1 MNTAELIVH
10 ALKRMGIKYIF
21 GIPGGAIE
29 DLNTA
34 IYNEPAIVSIVTK
47 HEEGAAFM
55 ADGYARVSG
64 ELGVCCATSGPG
76 ASNLITGLA
85 SAYADSIPVL
95 ALTGQVATSVFG
107 KGALQESGA
116 EGVNMVSIF
125 KTFTKYSGM
134 LITEQRAQY
143 MLRKAIRSA
152 LSGPTGPAHLNLPIN
167 MMKKK
172 AVIQGDCYLKTD
184 IRMFDEVGISEA
196 AKKLVAATRPVI
208 VAGWG
213 VSLSQAAYE
222 LRELAQL
229 LQVPVATSPKGKGVF
244 PENHPLSLG
253 VLGFAGNPEAKQY
266 IIEEEV
272 DVLLAVGTSFN
283 EMMTSGWD
291 QKLRPTDSLI
301 HIDINPSSIGKNYCA
316 NIGLEGDARMT
327 LKELSKAVV
336 EERSLRGV
344 RAHSLLSVKVA
355 ELKRK
360 AAAEDERPVSG
371 NGLYH
376 PRCLVEDLQKSCP
389 EDTIFFADMGCVMAW
404 ATRYM
409 RFHIPY
415 CFYMS
420 MGFGSMGYAVA
431 APVGAKL
438 ARPDRPVVAM
448 VGDGSFQMNGFEV
461 ATAVNYDIPVVWVVF
476 NNAML
481 GMVYHGRR
489 LFGTPIPDGLTP
501 HFKRVNF
508 AQVAEGLGA
517 RGIRVERP
525 GEITKDF
532 MDDVLRAGRP
542 TVIDVLIDQEAVP
555 PIHARIKAVDQQFT

>member
-34 IYNEPAIVSIVTK
+34 IFNEPAIVSIVTK

-64 ELGVCCATSGPG
+64 QLGVCCATSGPG

-143 MLRKAIRSA
+143 MLRKAIRAA
-152 LSGPTGPAHLNLPIN
+152 LSGPTGPVHLNLPIN

-172 AVIQGDCYLKTD
+172 AIVQGDCYLKTD
-184 IRMFDEVGISEA
+184 VRMFDEVGISEA
-196 AKKLVAATRPVI
+196 AKKLVAAVHPVI

-229 LQVPVATSPKGKGVF
+229 LQIPVATSPKGKGVF

-253 VLGFAGNPEAKQY
+253 VLGFAGNPAAKQY
-266 IIEEEV
+266 IIEEDV

-283 EMMTSGWD
+283 EMMTGGWD
-291 QKLRPTDSLI
+291 HKLKPTESLI

-316 NIGLEGDARMT
+316 TIGLEGDARMT

-336 EERSLRGV
+336 EERSCRGV
-344 RAHSLLSVKVA
+344 RAHSLLAVKVA
-355 ELKRK
+355 ELKSR
-360 AAAEDERPVSG
+360 AEAEEAPPESG
-371 NGLYH
+371 NGRYH

-389 EDTIFFADMGCVMAW
+389 DDTIFFADMGCIMAW

-409 RFHIPY
+409 QFKIPY

-438 ARPDRPVVAM
+438 ARPDRPVVTM

-489 LFGTPIPDGLTP
+489 LFKTPIPDGLTP
-501 HFKRVNF
+501 HFKRINF

-525 GEITKDF
+525 GEITPDF
-532 MDDVLRAGRP
+532 MADVLGAGRP
-542 TVIDVLIDQEAVP
+542 TVIDVLIDEEAVP
-555 PIHARIKAVDQQFT
+555 PIHARIKTVDQQFG

>member
-1 MNTAELIVH
+1 MNTAELIIS
-10 ALKRMGIKYIF
+10 ALRRMGIKYIF

-34 IYNEPAIVSIVTK
+34 IFNESAIISIVTK

-76 ASNLITGLA
+76 ASNLITGMA
-85 SAYADSIPVL
+85 SAYADCIPVL

-107 KGALQESGA
+107 KGALQESGV
-116 EGVNMVSIF
+116 EGVNIVSIF
-125 KTFTKYSGM
+125 RTFTKYSGM
-134 LITEQRAQY
+134 LINEQRAEY

-152 LSGPTGPAHLNLPIN
+152 LSGPTGPVHLNLPIN
-167 MMKKK
+167 MMNKKVV
-172 AVIQGDCYLKTD
+172 AQGECFLQRD
-184 IRMFDEVGISEA
+184 IRMFDAQGIKEA
-196 AKKLVAATRPVI
+196 VKKLVTATHPVI

-213 VSLSQAAYE
+213 VSLSKAAYE

-253 VLGFAGNPEAKQY
+253 VLGFAGNPAAKQY
-266 IIEEEV
+266 IIEEDV

-283 EMMTSGWD
+283 EMMTGGWD
-291 QKLRPTDSLI
+291 QKLKPTDSLI
-301 HIDINPSSIGKNYCA
+301 HIDINHCAIGKNYCA
-316 NIGLEGDARMT
+316 TIGLEGDARAT

-336 EERSLRGV
+336 EERSRLGIRP
-344 RAHSLLSVKVA
+344 RTRLAVKVA
-355 ELKRK
+355 ELKSK
-360 AAAEDERPVSG
+360 AAAEDEVPVSS

-389 EDTIFFADMGCVMAW
+389 EDTIFFADIGSITAW

-409 RFHIPY
+409 RFKIPY
-415 CFYMS
+415 CFYMGL
-420 MGFGSMGYAVA
+420 GFGSMGYAVA

-438 ARPDRPVVAM
+438 ARPDRPVVTM

-481 GMVYHGRR
+481 GMIYHGRR
-489 LFGTPIPDGLTP
+489 LFSTPVPDGLP
-501 HFKRVNF
+501 PRFKRIDF

-517 RGIRVERP
+517 RGIRVEQP
-525 GEITKDF
+525 GAITPDF
-532 MDDVLRAGRP
+532 MADVLRAGRP
-542 TVIDVLIDQEAVP
+542 TVIDVLIDEEAVP
-555 PIHARIKAVDQQFT
+555 PIHSRIKMVAQQG

>member
-1 MNTAELIVH
+1 MNTAEMIVST
-10 ALKRMGIKYIF
+10 LSRMGIKYIF

-34 IYNEPAIVSIVTK
+34 IFHDREITSIVTK

-76 ASNLITGLA
+76 ASNLITGLT

-116 EGVNMVSIF
+116 EGVNIVSIF

-134 LITEQRAQY
+134 LINEQRAQY
-143 MLRKAIRSA
+143 MLQKAIRAA
-152 LSGPTGPAHLNLPIN
+152 LSGPSGPAHLNLPIN
-167 MMKKK
+167 MMKKTVRWK
-172 AVIQGDCYLKTD
+172 IDCFLKTN
-184 IRMFDEVGISEA
+184 IRMFDEQGIKKA
-196 AKKLVAATRPVI
+196 AKKLVAATHPVI

-213 VSLSQAAYE
+213 VSLSQGAYE
-222 LRELAQL
+222 LKELAQL

-253 VLGFAGNPEAKQY
+253 VLGFAGNPEARQY
-266 IIEEEV
+266 IIEEDV
-272 DVLLAVGTSFN
+272 DVMLAVGVSFN
-283 EMMTSGWD
+283 EMMTGGWD
-291 QKLRPTDSLI
+291 RKLEPIDTLI
-301 HIDINPSSIGKNYCA
+301 HIDINYGSISKNYCA
-316 NIGLEGDARMT
+316 AIGLEGDARIT
-327 LKELSKAVV
+327 LKELSKAVL
-336 EERSLRGV
+336 EERSRQGV
-344 RAHSLLSVKVA
+344 RPHSHLAGRVA
-355 ELKRK
+355 ELKSK
-360 AAAEDERPVSG
+360 AAAKNEPPVSA
-371 NGLYH
+371 NGFYH
-376 PRCLVEDLQKSCP
+376 PRQLVEDLQKSCP
-389 EDTIFFADMGCVMAW
+389 KDTIFFADMGCIMAW

-409 RFHIPY
+409 NFEIPY

-438 ARPDRPVVAM
+438 ARPERSVVTM

-489 LFGTPIPDGLTP
+489 LFKEPIPDGLTP
-501 HFKRVNF
+501 HFKRVDF
-508 AQVAEGLGA
+508 AQVAKGLGA
-517 RGIRVERP
+517 RGIRVEHP
-525 GEITKDF
+525 GEITPDF
-532 MDDVLRAGRP
+532 MSDILEAGRP
-542 TVIDVLIDQEAVP
+542 TVIDVLIDEEAVP
-555 PIHARIKAVDQQFT
+555 PIHARIKTVDQQG

>member
-10 ALKRMGIKYIF
+10 TLKHMEVKYVF

-34 IYNEPAIVSIVTK
+34 IYNEEFIQSIVSK

-85 SAYADSIPVL
+85 SAFADSIPVL

-125 KTFTKYSGM
+125 RTFTKYSGM
-134 LITEQRAQY
+134 LIDERRAQY
-143 MLRKAIRSA
+143 MVQKAIRAA
-152 LSGPTGPAHLNLPIN
+152 LSGRTGPVHLNLPIN
-167 MMKKK
+167 MMKKEVPEERVCSLKMDLRTFDAEGVKK
-172 AVIQGDCYLKTD
+172 AA
-184 IRMFDEVGISEA
+184 E
-196 AKKLVAATRPVI
+196 KLVAAKHPVL

-213 VSLSQAAYE
+213 VSLSRGAYE
-222 LRELAQL
+222 LLELAQL
-229 LQVPVATSPKGKGVF
+229 LKIPVVTSPKGKGVF
-244 PENHPLSLG
+244 PENHALSLG
-253 VLGFAGNPEAKQY
+253 VLGFAGNPAAKNY
-266 IIEEEV
+266 VIEEEV
-272 DVLLAVGTSFN
+272 DVMLAVGTSFN
-283 EMMTSGWD
+283 EMMTTGWNR
-291 QKLRPTDSLI
+291 KLAPSDCLI
-301 HIDINPSSIGKNYCA
+301 HIDVNHDSIGKNYCA
-316 NIGLEGDARMT
+316 HIGLEGDARMT

-336 EERSLRGV
+336 DERSAKGIRKGSFV
-344 RAHSLLSVKVA
+344 DQVTA
-355 ELKRK
+355 LKHKERST
-360 AAAEDERPVSG
+360 DEPPVSN

-376 PRCLVEDLQKSCP
+376 PRSLVEDLQKYCP
-389 EDTIFFADMGCVMAW
+389 EDTIFFADMGSIMAW

-409 RFHIPY
+409 TFTVPY

-420 MGFGSMGYAVA
+420 LGFGSMGYAVA

-438 ARPDRPVVAM
+438 ARPERPVVAL

-461 ATAVNYDIPVVWVVF
+461 ATAVNYNIPVVWVVF

-489 LFGTPIPDGLTP
+489 LFAKPIPDGLTP
-501 HFKRVNF
+501 HFKRVDF
-508 AQVAEGLGA
+508 AMVAEGLGA
-517 RGIRVERP
+517 RGIRIEKP
-525 GEITKDF
+525 AELTEDF
-532 MDDVLRAGRP
+532 MAEVLANGRP
-542 TVIDVLIDQEAVP
+542 TVIDVLIDEEAVP
-555 PIHARIKAVDQQFT
+555 PIHARIKTVDELS

>member
-10 ALKRMGIKYIF
+10 TLKHMGIKYIF

-34 IYNEPAIVSIVTK
+34 IFNEKDITSIVTK

-64 ELGVCCATSGPG
+64 YLGVCCATSGPG

-134 LITEQRAQY
+134 LISEQRAQY
-143 MLRKAIRSA
+143 MLQKAIRAA

-167 MMKKK
+167 MMKKEVVK
-172 AVIQGDCYLKTD
+172 QGDCFMNTD
-184 IRMFDEVGISEA
+184 IRMFDETGIKKA
-196 AKKLVAATRPVI
+196 AQKLVKAEHPVI

-213 VSLSQAAYE
+213 VSLSQGAYE

-229 LQVPVATSPKGKGVF
+229 LQIPVVTSPKGKGVF
-244 PENHPLSLG
+244 PEDHLLSLG

-266 IIEEEV
+266 VIEEEV
-272 DVLLAVGTSFN
+272 DVMLAVGTSFN

-291 QKLRPTDSLI
+291 QKLAPTDSLI
-301 HIDINPSSIGKNYCA
+301 HIDINHGSIGKNYCA
-316 NIGLEGDARMT
+316 NIRLEGDARIA

-336 EERSLRGV
+336 EERSRRGV
-344 RAHSLLSVKVA
+344 RSNSKLTNKVA

-360 AAAEDERPVSG
+360 AAVEDERPVSV

-376 PRCLVEDLQKSCP
+376 PRKLVEDLQASCP
-389 EDTIFFADMGCVMAW
+389 EDTIFFADMGNTMAW

-409 RFHIPY
+409 TFKIPY

-438 ARPDRPVVAM
+438 ARPTRQVVTM

-489 LFGTPIPDGLTP
+489 LFSTPIPDGLTP
-501 HFKRVNF
+501 HFKRINF

-525 GEITKDF
+525 DEITKDF
-532 MDDVLRAGRP
+532 MDDVFRVGRP

-555 PIHARIKAVDQQFT
+555 PIHARIKTVDKQS